1 MYNSNT
7 MMQAVIDNKNQK
19 KIDKLDKEMERAKTD
34 LEKSRETTKDSM
46 KKSFEDLELWKQ
58 KELAKGKN
66 PEKVEKQYQ
75 RGLKT
80 VERID
85 KRLDKFHD
93 RMETKVDIWEF
104 KGRMKLEKA
113 AHKKMI
119 KKVATS
125 SLAKMEKILVENPNS
140 ELRYTIAGYCGIVK
154 KDSLNQYKHPNIL
167 KEVTKWENALRV
179 ASKDDEYFQTF
190 LSLVD
195 EGDKKERK
203 LRFKIKAAEK
213 VNQIIDEENISIRF
227 ISEFTNIKYANLYNF
242 LKKEIYTELSFR
254 RTHQLLW
261 STINIKNGWSK
272 EEMMFKYGEKIKI
285 IHENWDK
292 ELEEFED

>member
-1 MYNSNT
+1 M
-7 MMQAVIDNKNQK
+7 IDQKSQK
-19 KIDKLDKEMERAKTD
+19 KIDKLDRDMEGAKTE

-46 KKSFEDLELWKQ
+46 NTSFEDLELWKQ

-75 RGLKT
+75 RGLKA
-80 VERID
+80 VERVVE
-85 KRLDKFHD
+85 RLDKFHD
-93 RMETKVDIWEF
+93 RMATKVDIWEF
-104 KGRMKLEKA
+104 KGRIKLEKA

-125 SLAKMEKILVENPNS
+125 SLAKMEKILVDNPQS

-154 KDSLNQYKHPNIL
+154 KESLNPYKHPSIM
-167 KEVTKWENALRV
+167 KEVAKWEHAIRE
-179 ASKDDEYFQTF
+179 ASKEDEYFQTF

-203 LRFKIKAAEK
+203 LKFKILAAEK
-213 VNQIIDEENISIRF
+213 VNKIIEEENISIRF

-242 LKKEIYTELSFR
+242 LKKEIYTDLSFR
-254 RTHQLLW
+254 RAHQLLW
-261 STINIKNGWSK
+261 STINIKNGLSK
-272 EEMMFKYGEKIKI
+272 EEMMLQYSEKLKQIQ
-285 IHENWDK
+285 ENWDK